1 MLPAAI
7 GAASSLIGALTSLT
21 SSSGVSPGIHAQP
34 WANPFDNA
42 GATPVPV
49 DLPPAPAAG
58 GIQIAPDTM
67 TALLNAQG
75 QSSAQIMPAVSPP
88 DPLKD
93 LFSQLDA
100 DGDGQISEAE
110 FENALGAGG
119 TNPARA
125 DDVFS
130 KLDQNSDGSVSLDE
144 MTSALKAGHL
154 HRDASNA
161 SASAASSYYSIEQMI
176 RREAQAIA
184 SPAAG
189 SLSVSV

>member
-1 MLPAAI
+1 M
-7 GAASSLIGALTSLT
+7 
-21 SSSGVSPGIHAQP
+21 
-34 WANPFDNA
+34 
-42 GATPVPV
+42 
-49 DLPPAPAAG
+49 
-58 GIQIAPDTM
+58 
-67 TALLNAQG
+67 
-75 QSSAQIMPAVSPP
+75 
-88 DPLKD
+88 KD

-125 DDVFS
+125 DNVFS

-154 HRDASNA
+154 LRDASNA

-189 SLSVSV
+189 SLSVSI